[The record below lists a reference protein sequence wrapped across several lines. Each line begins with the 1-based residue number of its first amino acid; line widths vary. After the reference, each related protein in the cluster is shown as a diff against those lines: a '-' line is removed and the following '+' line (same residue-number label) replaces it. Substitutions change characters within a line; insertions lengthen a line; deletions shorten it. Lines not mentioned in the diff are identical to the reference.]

1 MSNILFVCYRQG
13 HRGEFLSHK
22 ISQHS
27 IFRSLEAKVV
37 GNRTVILNEFFNKDF
52 LKTKYPKILNR
63 SIKENI
69 VVPSHY
75 FYEDLFLDFPNAVYI
90 AIDIAKDLD
99 SFNQFLYKRFW
110 EYSTKNQLELIGE
123 VVDKF
128 HHYNISTNE
137 EKDNELEKII
147 HDVLRIKNITFGD
160 IACMVQ
166 QIEPTEENKRKLF
179 KKRKIMGNLSPLSK
193 EKSLVIP
200 YEEVETFPIDTIVDY
215 FKKCNGSL

>member
-1 MSNILFVCYRQG
+1 MSNILFVCYRHG

-27 IFRSLEAKVV
+27 IFRSLKAKFF
-37 GNRTVILNEFFNKDF
+37 GDRTVILDEFFNKDF
-52 LKTKYPKILNR
+52 LKSKYPKILKGPV
-63 SIKENI
+63 KENI

-75 FYEDLFLDFPNAVYI
+75 FYDDLFLDFPNAVYI
-90 AIDIAKDLD
+90 SIDTAKDID
-99 SFNQFLYKRFW
+99 SFNQFLYQRYW

-128 HHYNISTNE
+128 NLYNKFTNE
-137 EKDNELEKII
+137 EKDNELKKIMYN
-147 HDVLRIKNITFGD
+147 VLRIKNITFGD

-179 KKRKIMGNLSPLSK
+179 KKRKIIGNLSRLSK

-215 FKKCNGSL
+215 FKKCSHSL